1 MISDELI
8 SMHWQQDLLSSVEVG
23 IVVMDKDFTI
33 EVWIYPTFASRQAI
47 FAFESD
53 HQLGMDFHYPGDRNV
68 NIWVGT
74 GSWSGGSWNILN
86 MLKYTS

>member
-33 EVWIYPTFASRQAI
+33 EVWNQFMELAW
-47 FAFESD
+47 
-53 HQLGMDFHYPGDRNV
+53 L
-68 NIWVGT
+68 
-74 GSWSGGSWNILN
+74 
-86 MLKYTS
+86 